1 MSIVNVVFRNGSLK
15 CIVINVCFVLVSS
28 CRLKR
33 CMEAYM
39 ITSQQIYLIFLSASK
54 KLLVFISSAEV
65 LISVYENTAVF

>member
-1 MSIVNVVFRNGSLK
+1 
-15 CIVINVCFVLVSS
+15 
-28 CRLKR
+28 
-33 CMEAYM
+33 MEAYM